1 MNIVP
6 WNPKKLNRFYDICV
20 VCYSIAIYIAFRTK
34 YNLGICRIVCD
45 RLMGQG
51 QCFLRAHNGQ
61 LKLTNLWVV
70 WGSSHYKPLTALN
83 VKIKAKISNYEKSS
97 KLWKLWQ
104 FFVFP
109 IIIFASLVDSF
120 WDGVF
125 KFELYNDVDLFH
137 TKQ

>member
-6 WNPKKLNRFYDICV
+6 WNPKKKI
-20 VCYSIAIYIAFRTK
+20 K
-34 YNLGICRIVCD
+34 P
-45 RLMGQG
+45 
-51 QCFLRAHNGQ
+51 FLRHLCCLLQYSNYSHLNSFPDEIQFRNMPNCLWSSDGSGVHNGQ

-97 KLWKLWQ
+97 KLWKLWL

-109 IIIFASLVDSF
+109 IIFFASLVDSF

-125 KFELYNDVDLFH
+125 KFELYNDLDLFH